1 MDYLGGKMNSK
12 LFKKLNEQIELNQI
26 KNVEITESDKKIA
39 EEKIIFGD
47 SLKQIQENVEMAD
60 SSLSFLDSVTK

>member
-1 MDYLGGKMNSK
+1 MNSK

>member
-12 LFKKLNEQIELNQI
+12 LFKKLNEQVKLNQI
-26 KNVEITESDKKIA
+26 KNIEITESDEKIA
-39 EEKIIFGD
+39 EEKIVFGD

>member
-1 MDYLGGKMNSK
+1 MNSK
-12 LFKKLNEQIELNQI
+12 LFKKLNEQVELNQI

-39 EEKIIFGD
+39 EEKIVFGD

>member
-1 MDYLGGKMNSK
+1 MNSK
-12 LFKKLNEQIELNQI
+12 LFKKLNEQVELNQI

-39 EEKIIFGD
+39 EEKVVFGD

>member
-1 MDYLGGKMNSK
+1 MNSK
-12 LFKKLNEQIELNQI
+12 LFKKLNEQVELNQI

-39 EEKIIFGD
+39 EEKIVFGD
-47 SLKQIQENVEMAD
+47 TLKQIQENVEMAD

>member
-1 MDYLGGKMNSK
+1 MNSK
-12 LFKKLNEQIELNQI
+12 LFKKLNEQVELNQI
-26 KNVEITESDKKIA
+26 KNIEITESDKKIA
-39 EEKIIFGD
+39 EEKIVFGD

>member
-1 MDYLGGKMNSK
+1 MNSK

-39 EEKIIFGD
+39 EEKIVFGD
-47 SLKQIQENVEMAD
+47 CLKQIQENIEMAD
-60 SSLSFLDSVTK
+60 SYLSFLDSVTK

>member
-1 MDYLGGKMNSK
+1 MNSK
-12 LFKKLNEQIELNQI
+12 LFKKLNEQVELNQI

-39 EEKIIFGD
+39 EEKIVFGD

-60 SSLSFLDSVTK
+60 NSLSFLDSVTK